1 MSDLTGL
8 EARLRADGL
17 SVESLSEGDPLEVT
31 YMTAFPGGR
40 LNNRE
45 AGRAC
50 VALLNAAEEGEWE
63 PTRVE
68 ATAVRSP
75 GDVLGTWHAEPE
87 WFEALL
93 ADEITETAF
102 SARVVETV
110 SETEG

>member
-31 YMTAFPGGR
+31 YMTAFPGGS
-40 LNNRE
+40 LNERE

-50 VALLNAAEEGEWE
+50 VALLDAAEDGEWE

-68 ATAVRSP
+68 ATVVRSP
-75 GDVLGTWHAEPE
+75 GDVLGTWHADPE

-93 ADEITETAF
+93 ADELTETEF
-102 SARVVETV
+102 STRVVETI